1 MIRSQDEH
9 QHDLFFWFAVL
20 ALGLF
25 GLLMVYSASSVAAF
39 DQLGDSFFLFRRQFF
54 FFSAGA
60 LIMWLSSRV
69 HPDTWLK
76 LSPLLLGSAAVGL
89 VVVHIPGVGHAAGG
103 ASRWISFGMFTLQP
117 SEFVKLFA
125 ALYFAQLLG
134 KKKKELL
141 ETFQFG
147 IAPVLVIAGVL
158 GIGMMTQPDF
168 GNTVILFAVAIVSLY
183 LSGVRLRHLSYLAL
197 VALPMAA
204 FLALSAG
211 YRRRRLESFLDPWA
225 DPTSSSYQILQSFS
239 AFSSGGFWGK
249 GLGNSQ
255 EKLFFLP
262 KVHTDFIA
270 SIVGEELGFAGVLML
285 CTCFAFIVWYALRV
299 AERTTTKSHA
309 ILVSVLGFMIG
320 LQAFLNFAVVLGLA
334 PTKGLP
340 MPFISYG
347 GSSLVVAFWACGL
360 IQSVARVQWREPA
373 A

>member
-1 MIRSQDEH
+1 MWCSSRVRADTWLRLSPF
-9 QHDLFFWFAVL
+9 LLGAS
-20 ALGLF
+20 ALGLI
-25 GLLMVYSASSVAAF
+25 L
-39 DQLGDSFFLFRRQFF
+39 
-54 FFSAGA
+54 
-60 LIMWLSSRV
+60 
-69 HPDTWLK
+69 
-76 LSPLLLGSAAVGL
+76 
-89 VVVHIPGVGHAAGG
+89 VHIPGLGHTSGG

-125 ALYFAQLLG
+125 VLYFAQLLG
-134 KKKKELL
+134 KKKQELL

-147 IAPVLVIAGVL
+147 VAPVLLIAGVL
-158 GIGMMTQPDF
+158 GVGMMTQPDF
-168 GNTVILFAVAIVSLY
+168 GNTLILFSVAIVSLY
-183 LSGVRLRHLSYLAL
+183 LADVKLRHLLCLAL
-197 VALPMAA
+197 VALPMAG
-204 FLALSAG
+204 FLAFSAG

-225 DPTSSSYQILQSFS
+225 DPTSASYQILQSFS

-270 SIVGEELGFAGVLML
+270 SIVGEELGFGGVLLL
-285 CTCFAFIVWYALRV
+285 CTCFGFIVWYALRV
-299 AERTTTKSHA
+299 AARTTNKQHA
-309 ILVSVLGFMIG
+309 IMVSVLGFMIA

-360 IQSVARVQWREPA
+360 IQSVARAKTDEF
-373 A
+373 